1 MSTQQ
6 ETALI
11 RLKALFDAHCKSPMR
26 SLEALPA
33 AGSDRQYYRFW
44 SEDGQ
49 SFIGTYHTDSA
60 ENRNFVHFAKHF
72 SALGL
77 AVPAVLAEDL
87 EHGVYLQADLGN
99 QSLLDLLEADKKALG
114 SISETTIE
122 LYRSSLRALA
132 KLQVKGMDGLDLSQA
147 INGPKMEYRQYLAD
161 LNYFKYYFA
170 KANKLAFDEHDL
182 DKDFEQLASLLDQAP
197 KHFFLFRDFQARNI
211 MVHEGKPW
219 FIDFQGGK
227 AGALPYDVVS
237 LLFQAKAGISPALRD
252 ELLDVY
258 LDELALYT
266 PVDREQFR
274 REYPAF
280 VLSRMLQVL
289 GSYGF
294 RGIFERR
301 PHFLASIPGGLEN
314 LSWFVQSM
322 RLPIALPSLEGL
334 LQKLIEPAFKG
345 KYNQITA
352 QDDAPL
358 EVQVCSFSYLRRGVP
373 VDESQHRG
381 GFVFDCRSIHNP
393 GRYEPYKALTG
404 KDLAVVNFLKTNSD
418 MDAFLKDVFS
428 MVDRAVEVY
437 LQRKFDHLSISFG
450 CTGGQHRSV
459 YAAEQTAK
467 HLRERYG
474 LKLQLQHLEQDHWP
488 SKA

>member
-1 MSTQQ
+1 M
-6 ETALI
+6 
-11 RLKALFDAHCKSPMR
+11 
-26 SLEALPA
+26 
-33 AGSDRQYYRFW
+33 
-44 SEDGQ
+44 
-49 SFIGTYHTDSA
+49 
-60 ENRNFVHFAKHF
+60 
-72 SALGL
+72 
-77 AVPAVLAEDL
+77 
-87 EHGVYLQADLGN
+87 
-99 QSLLDLLEADKKALG
+99 
-114 SISETTIE
+114 
-122 LYRSSLRALA
+122 
-132 KLQVKGMDGLDLSQA
+132 
-147 INGPKMEYRQYLAD
+147 
-161 LNYFKYYFA
+161 
-170 KANKLAFDEHDL
+170 
-182 DKDFEQLASLLDQAP
+182 
-197 KHFFLFRDFQARNI
+197 
-211 MVHEGKPW
+211 
-219 FIDFQGGK
+219 
-227 AGALPYDVVS
+227 
-237 LLFQAKAGISPALRD
+237 
-252 ELLDVY
+252 
-258 LDELALYT
+258 
-266 PVDREQFR
+266 
-274 REYPAF
+274 
-280 VLSRMLQVL
+280 
-289 GSYGF
+289 
-294 RGIFERR
+294 
-301 PHFLASIPGGLEN
+301 
-314 LSWFVQSM
+314 
-322 RLPIALPSLEGL
+322 PSLEGL